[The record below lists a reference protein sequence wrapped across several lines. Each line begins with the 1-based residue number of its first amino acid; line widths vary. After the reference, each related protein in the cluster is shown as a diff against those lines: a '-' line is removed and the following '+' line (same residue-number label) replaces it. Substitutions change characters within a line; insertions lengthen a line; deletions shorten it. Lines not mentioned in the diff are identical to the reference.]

1 MTSLLILMVILIGI
15 IPLVA
20 LATAWNGLSNST
32 STAWNEFSDRI
43 KYYLKFS
50 DSIKYS

>member
-1 MTSLLILMVILIGI
+1 MTSMLMFMVILIGI
-15 IPLVA
+15 IPLVT
-20 LATAWNGLSNST
+20 LATAWNGLSDST
-32 STAWNEFSDRI
+32 STAWNEFSDMI